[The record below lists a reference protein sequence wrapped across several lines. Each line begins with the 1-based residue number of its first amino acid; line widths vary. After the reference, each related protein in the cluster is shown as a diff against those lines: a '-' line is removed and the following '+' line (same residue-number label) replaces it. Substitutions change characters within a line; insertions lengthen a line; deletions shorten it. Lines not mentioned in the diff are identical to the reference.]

1 MPNFLYIFRGGGMS
15 TKQSPQE
22 LQQQMQK
29 WGAWIQQLRQ
39 DGHFKAGDPLE
50 NGGKVVRGRKKA
62 VTDGPYAETKEQLG
76 GYYVI
81 EAKDLQEATQVAA
94 RIPGAK
100 TGCVEVRPIAGTRP
114 RGEDDP
120 RISRDGLER
129 TPTFGAHCSL
139 PS

>member
-62 VTDGPYAETKEQLG
+62 VTDGPYAE
-76 GYYVI
+76 
-81 EAKDLQEATQVAA
+81 AKDLVGGYLLIEAQNLDQATELS
-94 RIPGAK
+94 RGCPGLDVDG
-100 TGCVEVRPIAGTRP
+100 TVEIRPIASMP
-114 RGEDDP
+114 V
-120 RISRDGLER
+120 
-129 TPTFGAHCSL
+129 
-139 PS
+139 